1 MHLAYA
7 PSMEARM
14 VVMVASCE
22 TMEETGKKSAEE
34 SESLY
39 VGSSALSSGAS
50 YLIATSLSSSII
62 IESVDS
68 ISRDE
73 RDAPLT

>member
-1 MHLAYA
+1 
-7 PSMEARM
+7 
-14 VVMVASCE
+14 
-22 TMEETGKKSAEE
+22 MEETGKKSAEE

-62 IESVDS
+62 VYQLIIINISVGM
-68 ISRDE
+68 RFG
-73 RDAPLT
+73 AT

>member
-1 MHLAYA
+1 
-7 PSMEARM
+7 
-14 VVMVASCE
+14 
-22 TMEETGKKSAEE
+22 MEETGKKSAQE

-62 IESVDS
+62 VYISMIIS
-68 ISRDE
+68 INISAGVRFG
-73 RDAPLT
+73 AT

>member
-1 MHLAYA
+1 
-7 PSMEARM
+7 
-14 VVMVASCE
+14 
-22 TMEETGKKSAEE
+22 MEETGKKSAEE

-62 IESVDS
+62 VYIIINISVGM
-68 ISRDE
+68 RF
-73 RDAPLT
+73 RAT

>member
-1 MHLAYA
+1 
-7 PSMEARM
+7 
-14 VVMVASCE
+14 
-22 TMEETGKKSAEE
+22 MEETGKKSAEE

-62 IESVDS
+62 VYISMIILINISVS
-68 ISRDE
+68 MRFG
-73 RDAPLT
+73 AT